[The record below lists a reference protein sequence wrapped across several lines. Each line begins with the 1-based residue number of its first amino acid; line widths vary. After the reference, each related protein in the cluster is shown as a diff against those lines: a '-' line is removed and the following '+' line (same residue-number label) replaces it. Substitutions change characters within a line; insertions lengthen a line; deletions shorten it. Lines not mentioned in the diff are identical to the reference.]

1 MTQTSSGTDL
11 GAGPTEPPI
20 LTSVADGVARI
31 TLNNPRRKNAITLA
45 MAAEIVAFCD
55 RVESDPAIGAVVV
68 DATGTYFCSG
78 ADTRDLASSS
88 ADPAS
93 PEAVQRTSAVY
104 GSFVRIGSLP
114 VPTVAVVVGGAVGAG
129 LNLAMAAD
137 IMVTTPDTVLD
148 SGFSARGIHPGGGH
162 ISLLGRAM
170 GWSGAVALAACGQSL
185 TGAEAVARGLAY
197 TAVPAEEIQ
206 ATVDELTRTAAA
218 DPELTRRIM
227 TSARLELGPP
237 AVGWQSALEIERG
250 VQMWSMSRK
259 GKASWS
265 SRGPNR
271 S

>member
-1 MTQTSSGTDL
+1 MTSTSSAAVTEND
-11 GAGPTEPPI
+11 TEPPI
-20 LTSVADGVARI
+20 LATFADGVARI
-31 TLNNPRRKNAITLA
+31 ILNNPRRKNAITLA
-45 MAAEIVAFCD
+45 MAADIAAFCD
-55 RVESDPAIGAVVV
+55 RIESDPSIGAVVV
-68 DATGTYFCSG
+68 DAKGGYFCSG

-104 GSFVRIGSLP
+104 GAFVRVGSLP
-114 VPTVAVVVGGAVGAG
+114 VPTIAVVTGGAVGAG

-137 IMVTTPDTVLD
+137 IMVVTPDTVLD

-162 ISLLGRAM
+162 ISLLGRAL

-185 TGAEAVARGLAY
+185 TGTEAVERGLAY
-197 TAVPAEEIQ
+197 TAVAAEDIPN
-206 ATVDELTRTAAA
+206 TVDGLVRTAAA

-237 AVGWQSALEIERG
+237 AVSWSSALEIERG

-259 GKASWS
+259 GKGSWS
-265 SRGPNR
+265 SRGPER